1 MISFGLVC
9 TKGHSFE
16 AWFKDST
23 TFERQAKRG
32 LVTCAHC
39 GSPKVSKALMAPAIC
54 GTKKSKRGAA
64 PVEAPIEAPATP
76 GAPGMLAKAAPDP
89 QAVALMKELQEL
101 RRKVEENAEYVGD
114 RFAEEA
120 RKIHYEE
127 TEKRSIYGEAS
138 EDDAKALAEEGVEF
152 AKIPWL
158 PRTNS

>member
-9 TKGHSFE
+9 SKGHSFE
-16 AWFKDST
+16 AWFKDSAT
-23 TFERQAKRG
+23 YERQVKRG

-39 GSPKVSKALMAPAIC
+39 GSAKVEKALMAPRLA
-54 GTKKSKRGAA
+54 GTKKGRRDKDAA
-64 PVEAPIEAPATP
+64 EPTQAV
-76 GAPGMLAKAAPDP
+76 AKAAPDP

-138 EDDAKALAEEGVEF
+138 EEESKALAEEGVEF
-152 AKIPWL
+152 ARIPWL

>member
-9 TKGHSFE
+9 SKGHSFE
-16 AWFKDST
+16 AWFKDSAT
-23 TFERQAKRG
+23 YERQAKRG

-39 GSPKVSKALMAPAIC
+39 GSPKVTKALMAPRLA
-54 GTKKSKRGAA
+54 GTKKGKRGKNAA
-64 PVEAPIEAPATP
+64 EPTQA
-76 GAPGMLAKAAPDP
+76 LAKAAPDP
-89 QAVALMKELQEL
+89 QAAALMQELREL

-127 TEKRSIYGEAS
+127 AEKRSIYGEAS
-138 EDDAKALAEEGVEF
+138 EEESKALAEEGVEF

>member
-9 TKGHSFE
+9 AKGHEFE
-16 AWFKDST
+16 AWFKDSA

-32 LVTCAHC
+32 LVTCAQC
-39 GSPKVSKALMAPAIC
+39 GSAKVSKALMAPRLA
-54 GTKKSKRGAA
+54 GTKKSRRGRATAEAA
-64 PVEAPIEAPATP
+64 PPQQA
-76 GAPGMLAKAAPDP
+76 LAGGAPDP
-89 QAVALMKELQEL
+89 KAAELMRELREL

-152 AKIPWL
+152 ARIPWV